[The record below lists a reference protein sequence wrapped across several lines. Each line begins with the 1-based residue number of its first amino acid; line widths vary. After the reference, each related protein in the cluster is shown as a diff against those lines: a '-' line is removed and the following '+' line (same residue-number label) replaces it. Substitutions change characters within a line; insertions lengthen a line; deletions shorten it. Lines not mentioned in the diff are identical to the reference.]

1 MRIARQFGPAS
12 RRRVEQRRPVQGG
25 RPSPRT
31 PAFSRCGSDDATPGG
46 RPWREC
52 EQSQPFSL
60 VGGNP
65 DVAQGVSSVRR
76 SARSSDRLHHRR
88 RRRVRVCPSFVS
100 VEFAFRSM
108 AVGTDRFIRT
118 RLPFRS
124 VPCLVAIAVI
134 APAKSVSR
142 VVTTHGEE
150 LQPGRNFRGRAP
162 SAPRSVPAGRLA
174 LPRRAGTRARDG
186 TPNQGDPSTAVVGR
200 TSTSQAEWCGGGRS
214 ARRPDAGNDRHAQA
228 TEARMLPIR
237 PGMRGCDPA
246 LHCRTQST
254 GSETTSMDRGS
265 GQHHRSPK

>member
-1 MRIARQFGPAS
+1 MFTRLAIHAIAPTPRWPWCIGQAFQIWEKRTHWHLMRIARPFGPAS

-25 RPSPRT
+25 RASRRT

-52 EQSQPFSL
+52 QQSQPFSS

-118 RLPFRS
+118 RIPFRS

-142 VVTTHGEE
+142 VVATHGEE

-162 SAPRSVPAGRLA
+162 SASRSVPAGRLA
-174 LPRRAGTRARDG
+174 RPRRAGTRARDG
-186 TPNQGDPSTAVVGR
+186 TPSQGRSIN
-200 TSTSQAEWCGGGRS
+200 CGGWSDIDLAGGEVWWRAQHEKTGR
-214 ARRPDAGNDRHAQA
+214 R
-228 TEARMLPIR
+228 
-237 PGMRGCDPA
+237 
-246 LHCRTQST
+246 
-254 GSETTSMDRGS
+254 
-265 GQHHRSPK
+265 